1 MNIALVTRFDWK
13 AGYNGYL
20 AGFAAEFDPDGVFK
34 SFVTGASD
42 NNMAYSSPKVDELLR
57 EGRATEDPAKRK
69 AAYQAF
75 EVAYAASAAA
85 PGLPARQL
93 CERGRSQGAGYHPR
107 PGASCRGRHVEHRRL
122 DPAALDAAGR
132 CF

>member
-1 MNIALVTRFDWK
+1 M
-13 AGYNGYL
+13 
-20 AGFAAEFDPDGVFK
+20 FK

-75 EVAYAASAAA
+75 EVAYAAMPAQLPLVYLHGNYVSVA
-85 PGLPARQL
+85 GLK
-93 CERGRSQGAGYHPR
+93 G
-107 PGASCRGRHVEHRRL
+107 L
-122 DPAALDAAGR
+122 DTTRVLGHHAVGVMWNIEDWTLQR
-132 CF
+132 